1 MVSNRMLSSKVRY
14 LCICAAA
21 CTGEEGGR
29 REGGRKKG
37 GREGGR
43 GKGGRGG
50 GVGGV
55 EGRREGGREGWK
67 RREGRRGNEWEK
79 MIQVICD
86 EFML

>member
-1 MVSNRMLSSKVRY
+1 VRERGGRGEGEKVNKMKGR
-14 LCICAAA
+14 
-21 CTGEEGGR
+21 EEGEGR
-29 REGGRKKG
+29 RE
-37 GREGGR
+37 
-43 GKGGRGG
+43 G

-55 EGRREGGREGWK
+55 EGRREGGREGGRVGWK